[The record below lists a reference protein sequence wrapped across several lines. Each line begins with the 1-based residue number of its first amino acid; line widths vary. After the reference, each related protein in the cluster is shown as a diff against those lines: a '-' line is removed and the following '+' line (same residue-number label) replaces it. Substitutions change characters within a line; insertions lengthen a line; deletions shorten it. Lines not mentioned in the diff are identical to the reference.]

1 MANVCSPATSIGLL
15 FISLLFIGLAV
26 AQERATLPVKYNAT
40 TLQGSGDG
48 ESCPPADQQDAVRTE
63 ISQNISRL
71 LQDTVVPALNRS
83 YGACGCGGVGW
94 TRVAYLDMTD
104 NAQQC
109 PLNWTLITTPK
120 RSCGR
125 TTGTADYNCCCD
137 SATFSVQGVQY
148 SQVCGR
154 IIAYQ
159 VGHPEAFAGENIG
172 FPMTIDGPYVDGV
185 SVTHGN
191 PRQHIWT
198 FACALSETARTVGIC
213 PCTDT
218 NYLTTINI
226 PSYIG
231 EDYFCETGVPPGESY
246 SSVFYSDDPLWDG
259 NGCGPTSTCCT
270 FNDPPWF
277 CQQLPQ
283 TTTDDIE
290 VRLCSIQD
298 IAAENVPVELIE
310 IYVK

>member
-1 MANVCSPATSIGLL
+1 MANVCSLAASIG
-15 FISLLFIGLAV
+15 LLFIGLAV

-40 TLQGSGDG
+40 TLQGSEDE
-48 ESCPPADQQDAVRTE
+48 ESCPADQQEAVRTE

-83 YGACGCGGVGW
+83 YRACDCGGAGW
-94 TRVAYLDMTD
+94 TRVVYLDMTD

-109 PLNWTLITTPK
+109 PLNWTLITSP
-120 RSCGR
+120 RRLCGR
-125 TTGTADYNCCCD
+125 TTGTRDFTDDCCCD
-137 SATFSVQGVQY
+137 SATFSAQGVRY

-159 VGHPEAFAGENIG
+159 FGHPEAFGAENLG
-172 FPMTIDGPYVDGV
+172 YPMTIDGPYVDGV

-198 FACALSETARTVGIC
+198 FACALSEIARGLGIC

-218 NYLTTINI
+218 NYLSNINI
-226 PSYIG
+226 PSYVG
-231 EDYFCETGVPPGESY
+231 EDYFCETGVPPGETY
-246 SSVFYSDDPLWDG
+246 SSVFYPNDPLWDG
-259 NGCGPTSTCCT
+259 EGCGPTSTCCT

-283 TTTDDIE
+283 TTTNDIE
-290 VRLCSIQD
+290 VRLCSMQD
-298 IAAENVPVELIE
+298 IVSENVPIELIE